1 MDKYLTRTYDR
12 KPMKVK
18 KNKQKKMRQ
27 STLHACK
34 KVVIIENVAELK
46 NELDEIAKVLLK
58 IKKINNTNTNNKM
71 EKSSS
76 SQSSSSSSSSTI
88 TPVANNTTT
97 NTTVNDKKE
106 QQFVKRANN
115 IFDELAEAFISL
127 ETLEKTG
134 LGVTVNLFAKKKN
147 KHKYDS
153 LRQKST
159 KLVKKWKATVEEGS
173 NRRKRQEKVRKPVV
187 ASSTTSTHYNMNN
200 NTYTNRMIDHRRNSR
215 NINNNNSYN
224 NRYRNSSQSL
234 DFRTYRPSSSLNHRN
249 NNNATNRFLQN
260 NYQHV
265 IEKKRTSRDSESIQH
280 QRSNK
285 KFKTTTTNLTI
296 EQRERIRYNKEMALK
311 KLQAKQRKQQ
321 QYRL

>member
-58 IKKINNTNTNNKM
+58 IKKINNNNTNNKM
-71 EKSSS
+71 EKSS

-127 ETLEKTG
+127 ETLEK
-134 LGVTVNLFAKKKN
+134 L
-147 KHKYDS
+147 
-153 LRQKST
+153 
-159 KLVKKWKATVEEGS
+159 
-173 NRRKRQEKVRKPVV
+173 
-187 ASSTTSTHYNMNN
+187 
-200 NTYTNRMIDHRRNSR
+200 
-215 NINNNNSYN
+215 
-224 NRYRNSSQSL
+224 
-234 DFRTYRPSSSLNHRN
+234 
-249 NNNATNRFLQN
+249 
-260 NYQHV
+260 
-265 IEKKRTSRDSESIQH
+265 
-280 QRSNK
+280 
-285 KFKTTTTNLTI
+285 
-296 EQRERIRYNKEMALK
+296 
-311 KLQAKQRKQQ
+311 
-321 QYRL
+321 